1 MRYNIEKHQSLEAMT
16 IDKESIESIERSMRI
31 ISNRV
36 RLYGREVLKEYNLST
51 LQFIA
56 LQIANDKEGIT
67 IGDLSKRLGL
77 AHSTTTDIVDKLER
91 SGFVRRE
98 KYEKDKRI
106 VLVLVLERAD
116 DVIGQVIE
124 KRIEYMK
131 EVTEHLTNDESK
143 QLKEILNSVKVKMD
157 ELSEY

>member
-1 MRYNIEKHQSLEAMT
+1 MT

-131 EVTEHLTNDESK
+131 EVTEHLSNDESK

>member
-1 MRYNIEKHQSLEAMT
+1 MT
-16 IDKESIESIERSMRI
+16 IDRASIESIEKSIRI

-91 SGFVRRE
+91 NGFVRRE

-106 VLVLVLERAD
+106 VLVLVLESAN

-124 KRIEYMK
+124 KRIEYMS
-131 EVTEHLTNDESK
+131 EVTEHLTSEETNH
-143 QLKEILNSVKVKMD
+143 LKDILKSVKVKMD

>member
-1 MRYNIEKHQSLEAMT
+1 MT
-16 IDKESIESIERSMRI
+16 IGKESIESIERSMRI

-116 DVIGQVIE
+116 DVIGQVID

-131 EVTEHLTNDESK
+131 EVTEHLSEDESN
-143 QLKEILNSVKVKMD
+143 QLKDILNSVKMKMD

>member
-1 MRYNIEKHQSLEAMT
+1 MT
-16 IDKESIESIERSMRI
+16 IDRESIESIERSIRI

-56 LQIANDKEGIT
+56 LQIANDKSGIT
-67 IGDLSKRLGL
+67 IGELSKRLGL

-91 SGFVRRE
+91 NGFVRRQ

-106 VLVLVLERAD
+106 VLVLVEDSAN
-116 DVIGQVIE
+116 DVIGLVIE

-131 EVTEHLTNDESK
+131 EVTEHLDTDETK
-143 QLKEILNSVKVKMD
+143 HLEEILHSVKVKMN
-157 ELSEY
+157 ELSEF

>member
-1 MRYNIEKHQSLEAMT
+1 MT

-98 KYEKDKRI
+98 KFEKDKRI

-131 EVTEHLTNDESK
+131 EVTEHLTENESK
-143 QLKEILNSVKVKMD
+143 QLKDILNSVKVKMD

>member
-1 MRYNIEKHQSLEAMT
+1 MT

>member
-1 MRYNIEKHQSLEAMT
+1 MT

-131 EVTEHLTNDESK
+131 EVTEHLTENESK
-143 QLKEILNSVKVKMD
+143 QLKDILNSVKVKMD